1 MVSGR
6 VALGPGIALA
16 AHRGWD
22 GKWLGLII
30 LVALLDDIYDGVL
43 ARRWHSDTSALRL
56 ADSLADTVFYLGV
69 AGALWLRQ
77 PQVLHRNWHPLAVLF
92 ALEGARYIFDL
103 NKFGKVASYHSYLA
117 KCWGLIMAIALVAVI
132 SFGDLEWLVRASILI
147 GVFANLEGL
156 AMSLLLLRWQ
166 NDVKT
171 LPAAW
176 RLRQHQSAVRHV
188 P

>member
-1 MVSGR
+1 MVLR
-6 VALGPGIALA
+6 
-16 AHRGWD
+16 
-22 GKWLGLII
+22 
-30 LVALLDDIYDGVL
+30 
-43 ARRWHSDTSALRL
+43 TSTLRF

-77 PQVLHRNWHPLAVLF
+77 PQVLHRNWHLLAVLF
-92 ALEGARYIFDL
+92 ALGGARYIFDL
-103 NKFGKVASYHSYLA
+103 TKFGKAASYHSYLA
-117 KCWGLIMAIALVAVI
+117 KCWGLVMALALIAVI
-132 SFGDLEWLVRASILI
+132 SFGGLEWLVRTSIVI
-147 GVFANLEGL
+147 GVLTNLEGL

-176 RLRQHQSAVRHV
+176 RLRRHQASVQQV